1 MTKPSTKSAP
11 TFSARISATFAA
23 SLALL
28 LVPYTVLAQE
38 NAFTVL
44 PSEAVV
50 RKVFEN
56 LPQLRSA
63 KMGLDLAGNQQK
75 RLEAGHYEWTAR
87 VGLNRRSD
95 QLGERYQEQEFNLER
110 PVRWFGK
117 AEKDKALGA
126 KGIEVAQSGYADVW
140 HETSRSLMREWFDAV
155 KESAAVKLLRQQVEL
170 TEQLQAIAEKRV
182 KAGDAARYEQL
193 SAQTELQRVRSLLQ
207 QAEQREELALQIL
220 RSNYPGLPL
229 PEPMNEA
236 KPLPQPQLNTASA
249 EVWMHKIMDDNHE
262 LELAQ
267 AEAAYMSL
275 QAARVESDRMPDP
288 TVGIRSSR
296 ERNGQEKIF
305 GFSISMPFP
314 GEARSLERGSAQLRA
329 KMANEKL
336 QQVQMKVT
344 LAAQKAIADN
354 QRHYA
359 NWQTLQ
365 SLRQQ
370 SLEQAQL
377 MQTAYKL
384 GELAIG
390 DAINARKTAL
400 DAAMAADA
408 AQIDALA
415 SYARLHLDA
424 HLIWALD

>member
-1 MTKPSTKSAP
+1 MSKPIVKTALSILAS
-11 TFSARISATFAA
+11 ISASIVASVALLFAA
-23 SLALL
+23 NVA
-28 LVPYTVLAQE
+28 LAQE
-38 NAFTVL
+38 NAFSVL
-44 PSEAVV
+44 PSESQV

-63 KMGLDLAGNQQK
+63 RMGLELAGNQQK

-87 VGLNRRSD
+87 IGLNRRSD
-95 QLGERYQEQEFNLER
+95 QVGVSFQEQEFSLER
-110 PVRWFGK
+110 PLRWFGK

-126 KGIEVAQSGYADVW
+126 KGIELAQSAYADVW
-140 HETSRSLMREWFDAV
+140 HETSRSLMKEWFDAV
-155 KESAAVKLLRQQVEL
+155 KESAAVQLLRQQVAL
-170 TEQLQAIAEKRV
+170 TEQLKSIAEKRV

-193 SAQTELQRVRSLLQ
+193 SAQTELQRLRSLLQ

-220 RSNYPGLPL
+220 KANYPGLPL
-229 PEPMNEA
+229 PEV
-236 KPLPQPQLNTASA
+236 KQLPQPKLNTMSA

-267 AEAAYMSL
+267 AEAAYVSL
-275 QAARVESDRMPDP
+275 QAARVEGDKVPDP
-288 TVGIRSSR
+288 TFGIRSSR
-296 ERNGQEKIF
+296 ERNGQEKIL

-314 GEARSLERGSAQLRA
+314 GEARNLERGSAQLRA
-329 KMANEKL
+329 RMANEKL
-336 QQVQMKVT
+336 QQVQMKTT
-344 LAAQKAIADN
+344 LAAQKAITDN

-370 SLEQAQL
+370 SQEQAQL
-377 MQTAYKL
+377 MQTAYNL

>member
-1 MTKPSTKSAP
+1 MLKPTANN
-11 TFSARISATFAA
+11 ARSILTSVVTRMAASATLLFA
-23 SLALL
+23 
-28 LVPYTVLAQE
+28 PYAAVAQE
-38 NAFTVL
+38 SAFSVL
-44 PSEAVV
+44 PNEAVV

-56 LPQLRSA
+56 VPQLRSA
-63 KMGLDLAGNQQK
+63 KIGLDLAGNQQK

-87 VGLNRRSD
+87 IGLNRRSD

-140 HETSRSLMREWFDAV
+140 HETSRSLMKEWFDAV
-155 KESAAVKLLRQQVEL
+155 KERAAVNLLRQQVEL
-170 TEQLQAIAEKRV
+170 TEQLNAIAEKRV

-220 RSNYPGLPL
+220 KANYPGLPL
-229 PEPMNEA
+229 PEA
-236 KPLPQPQLNTASA
+236 ILLPQPQLNTSSA
-249 EVWMHKIMDDNHE
+249 DVWMHKIMDDNHE

-275 QAARVESDRMPDP
+275 QAARVESDKVPDP
-288 TVGIRSSR
+288 TLGIRSSR

-370 SLEQAQL
+370 SQEQAQL